1 MASSVR
7 RVVTGHDEG
16 GNPVFTS
23 DGPPPNAIEIPD
35 GPAVADLWSLAAAPE
50 TPDAGFD
57 PTGGFPIEP
66 PPGGMWWR
74 FIRLP
79 LPDQSLPRDAQF
91 LHQGDNPLF
100 SSTRPGMHATATL
113 DFAVILD
120 GEIELEVEEGCV
132 RLGRGD
138 CVVQRGTQHRWRVVG
153 AGPCSYAV
161 ALFGLADK
169 AVGKAA
175 GNAVENAVD
184 AALEQHGLAPRR
196 RDSGGAGPRRVV
208 VGLDDDGRSI
218 ILSDG
223 PAPNS
228 HRFLHGGAQAD
239 LWQTGGALGD
249 VLQGGDVP
257 PVSMELDP
265 LGMGI
270 AWKYIDFAA
279 PGARDGVDADAIR
292 AEMAQIAPGMMT
304 SGHHDPK
311 DPGMHRTDT
320 IDLDLV
326 LDGELELELPG
337 AGSVRLQ
344 AGDVVVQRGTW
355 HKWTNRNDGP
365 TRMLAIM
372 IGAPL
377 GGRKS

>member
-7 RVVTGHDEG
+7 RVVTGHDEA

-23 DGPPPNAIEIPD
+23 DGPPPNAIEVPD
-35 GPAVADLWSLAAAPE
+35 GPAVADLWALDAAPE
-50 TPDAGFD
+50 TPDDGFD
-57 PTGGFPIEP
+57 PAGGFPIEP

-79 LPDQSLPRDAQF
+79 LPDQSLPRDEQF

-100 SSTRPGMHATATL
+100 SSVRPGMHATATL
-113 DFAVILD
+113 DFAVVLG
-120 GEIELEVEEGCV
+120 GEIELEVEDGCV
-132 RLGRGD
+132 RLGAGD

-153 AGPCSYAV
+153 DGPCSYAV
-161 ALFGLADK
+161 ALFGLDD
-169 AVGKAA
+169 
-175 GNAVENAVD
+175 D
-184 AALEQHGLAPRR
+184 AEVTDHGLAPRR
-196 RDSGGAGPRRVV
+196 RETGGAGPRRVV
-208 VGLDDDGRSI
+208 VGLDGDGRSI

-239 LWQTGGALGD
+239 LWQTGGALAD
-249 VLQGGDVP
+249 VLQGGDVA
-257 PVSMELDP
+257 PVSLELDP

-270 AWKYIDFAA
+270 AWKYIDFGA
-279 PGARDGVDADAIR
+279 PGARDGVDTDAIR

-304 SGHHDPK
+304 GGHHDPD

-320 IDLDLV
+320 IDLDLI
-326 LDGELELELPG
+326 LSGELELELPG